1 MQYKWNMER
10 ERLVLLMLSAINGL
24 RRLSDGFIFIV
35 YAFYII
41 LIYFCFFLF
50 KWLYFGL
57 VFILLIVCYC
67 DLFLLFSY

>member
-1 MQYKWNMER
+1 MER

-41 LIYFCFFLF
+41 LITVFLF
-50 KWLYFGL
+50 VFYF
-57 VFILLIVCYC
+57 VFN
-67 DLFLLFSY
+67 

>member
-1 MQYKWNMER
+1 MQYEWNMER

-41 LIYFCFFLF
+41 LITVFLF
-50 KWLYFGL
+50 VFYF
-57 VFILLIVCYC
+57 VFN
-67 DLFLLFSY
+67 

>member
-1 MQYKWNMER
+1 MQYEWNMER

-41 LIYFCFFLF
+41 FKTVFWFVFYFIFN
-50 KWLYFGL
+50 LY
-57 VFILLIVCYC
+57 ILCY
-67 DLFLLFSY
+67 LN